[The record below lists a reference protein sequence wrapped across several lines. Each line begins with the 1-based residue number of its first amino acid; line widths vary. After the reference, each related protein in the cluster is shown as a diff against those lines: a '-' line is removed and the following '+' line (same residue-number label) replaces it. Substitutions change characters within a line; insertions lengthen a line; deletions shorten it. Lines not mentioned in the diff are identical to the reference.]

1 MFYVIEVIRVQ
12 LVLLFLVVEVVVVF
26 VFFEVFVVSVL
37 ELREYVL
44 FILLL
49 VYGSREGVR
58 GVLDLFFGVKVVAVE
73 LERRYFGT
81 RLVWFVVRVEVFFQ
95 VRFMD
100 VVFKKYF
107 VDIFFFFIIVWI
119 RFGFEVFNCCCMNV
133 IFGWQVFFLVY
144 FQEFNF
150 VLVLQRF
157 FLGVFGVGFDFLF
170 FFGVDFFWGVFV
182 GGRFD

>member
-1 MFYVIEVIRVQ
+1 M
-12 LVLLFLVVEVVVVF
+12 LLFLVVEVVVVF

-81 RLVWFVVRVEVFFQ
+81 RLVWFVVRVEVFF
-95 VRFMD
+95 
-100 VVFKKYF
+100 
-107 VDIFFFFIIVWI
+107 
-119 RFGFEVFNCCCMNV
+119 
-133 IFGWQVFFLVY
+133 
-144 FQEFNF
+144 
-150 VLVLQRF
+150 
-157 FLGVFGVGFDFLF
+157 
-170 FFGVDFFWGVFV
+170 
-182 GGRFD
+182 